1 MLLRKAIL
9 LAGALLIGASASFA
23 GNANGIGYF
32 ALEIPTGVTMN
43 IDGNGDDWGWFD
55 QTFAYGPDDMIEII
69 TGEIPSKADIDVII
83 MTGWTGADRD
93 NRLYGF
99 ARVTDDTLH
108 IAQTEPDNGWLDDDL
123 EIIPDADNSGG
134 PMKGEGLIHSANGQ
148 QFTMHIS
155 EPGGYDTGYGNGT
168 WWLRHQAPP
177 EMHWVDA
184 LAEANIVVEPA
195 GATNLTPNVVVNYE
209 YAMPIFDELSLE
221 GEDASIRHIL
231 TAGETI
237 GLTYQ
242 LNEADTE
249 NRDVQL
255 STAAENGAAW
265 DATFASDYTLLA
277 IGEYDMATAVES
289 SSWGLIKASFDK

>member
-9 LAGALLIGASASFA
+9 LAAALLIGASASFA

-32 ALEIPTGVTMN
+32 ALEIPADVTMT

-69 TGEIPSKADIDVII
+69 TGEIPSKADIDVVI

-108 IAQTEPDNGWLDDDL
+108 IAQTEADNGWLDDDL

-134 PMKGEGLIHSANGQ
+134 PMKGEGLVHSANGQ

-209 YAMPIFDELSLE
+209 YAMPLFRRALARGRGRQYPAYPDRWRDDWSHLSVE
-221 GEDASIRHIL
+221 RSRHWGPRCAVVDGSGERRGLGCYLRLRLHPAGHRRIRHDGHVG
-231 TAGETI
+231 GEQ
-237 GLTYQ
+237 Q
-242 LNEADTE
+242 LGADQGI
-249 NRDVQL
+249 V
-255 STAAENGAAW
+255 
-265 DATFASDYTLLA
+265 
-277 IGEYDMATAVES
+277 
-289 SSWGLIKASFDK
+289 